1 MKVEFK
7 IKQDHKNWEETPIHN
22 TVDFDSDT
30 FSLTRT
36 FAYDLA
42 HAIVQKHH
50 KEVRFNIK
58 GFPQGYYVDCLKTSQ
73 NAL

>member
-1 MKVEFK
+1 MEVEFK
-7 IKQDHKNWEETPIHN
+7 IKQDHKTWEETPIHN

-42 HAIVQKHH
+42 QAYIQKYH

-58 GFPQGYYVDCLKTSQ
+58 GFTQGYYVGSFKTYQ